1 MLWPV
6 SKRPDSGRLVC
17 SGRLGGVQSWTL
29 GVLWTGKVCPESVR
43 LSCSGRFEAS
53 RVKQSDHCTPDAVV
67 ITPVFETSGIFSTTL
82 VGQAWR
88 RSVKS

>member
-1 MLWPV
+1 M
-6 SKRPDSGRLVC
+6 SRAGRSGC
-17 SGRLGGVQSWTL
+17 SGQVRGVQSL
-29 GVLWTGKVCPESVR
+29 GGRVDLDGESV
-43 LSCSGRFEAS
+43 S

-67 ITPVFETSGIFSTTL
+67 ITPFFETSGIFSTTL